1 MRRLAAEFFGTAL
14 LLCAVVGSGIF
25 AEEITQDAGIRLII
39 NATSI
44 GLALAVLIWWF
55 GAISGAHFNPVVT
68 IAAAIR
74 RDLPLGEAA
83 GFIGAQILGGIA
95 GAVASNAMF
104 SLQPVQTSTHERLT
118 TGTFVSEILATAC
131 LIAIISALGARGQ
144 GNLAP
149 VVIGAWITSAI
160 YFTSSTT
167 FANPAVTIARIF
179 TDTMTGI
186 NPSSAAGFVAAQLIG
201 LPVGLLFAK
210 FFSEARNS

>member
-1 MRRLAAEFFGTAL
+1 MRRLAAEFVGTAL

-44 GLALAVLIWWF
+44 GLALGVLIWWF
-55 GAISGAHFNPVVT
+55 GTVSGAHFNPVVT
-68 IAAAIR
+68 ITAAIR
-74 RDLPLGEAA
+74 RELPIGEAF
-83 GFIGAQILGGIA
+83 GFIGAQVLGAIA

-104 SLQPVQTSTHERLT
+104 DLQAVQTSTRERLT

-144 GNLAP
+144 SNLAP
-149 VVIGAWITSAI
+149 LVVGAWITSAI

-186 NPSSAAGFVAAQLIG
+186 NSSSAAGFVAAQLVG
-201 LPVGLLFAK
+201 LPLGLLFAK